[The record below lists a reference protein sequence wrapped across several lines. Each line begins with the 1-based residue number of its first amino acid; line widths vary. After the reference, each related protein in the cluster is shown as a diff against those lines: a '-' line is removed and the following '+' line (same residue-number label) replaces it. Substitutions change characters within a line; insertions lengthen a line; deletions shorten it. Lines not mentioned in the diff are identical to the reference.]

1 LIGGLEKSEVAK
13 VEEVVMEVE
22 GKVVKV
28 EMKALHV

>member
-1 LIGGLEKSEVAK
+1 VVWKKSEVAK

-22 GKVVKV
+22 VEV

>member
-22 GKVVKV
+22 GTVVEV